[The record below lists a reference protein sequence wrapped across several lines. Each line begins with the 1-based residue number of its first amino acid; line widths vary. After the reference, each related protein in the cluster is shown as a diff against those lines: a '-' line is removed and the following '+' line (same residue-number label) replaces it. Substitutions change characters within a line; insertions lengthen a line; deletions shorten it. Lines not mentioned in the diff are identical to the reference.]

1 MIVLFLIAALLQE
14 RSLAVMS
21 PEANDRM
28 TSEAFHANAEQA
40 ATLLSETAAE
50 EPVELPVIGGMARMT
65 RGFDVSGRAALLFT
79 PVPGTGS
86 RQDRACRVTEIRPEG
101 QDNTAR
107 AIQWCRNV
115 LGTGLIARQR

>member
-1 MIVLFLIAALLQE
+1 MIVLLLIAALLQE
-14 RSLAVMS
+14 RSLAVMT

-28 TSEAFHANAEQA
+28 TSEAFRANAEQA

-50 EPVELPVIGGMARMT
+50 EPVELPVTGGMARMT

-101 QDNTAR
+101 QDNMSR

-115 LGTGLIARQR
+115 LGTGMITVQR